1 MSSSFDS
8 VEDKS
13 INIEELALFPSQKC
27 TNNQTLVVT
36 EYAVFFFVPLSHG
49 IFFLCVNESTCFI
62 VDDIGS

>member
-36 EYAVFFFVPLSHG
+36 EYAVFFFRTFKPRYFLS
-49 IFFLCVNESTCFI
+49 LCE
-62 VDDIGS
+62 